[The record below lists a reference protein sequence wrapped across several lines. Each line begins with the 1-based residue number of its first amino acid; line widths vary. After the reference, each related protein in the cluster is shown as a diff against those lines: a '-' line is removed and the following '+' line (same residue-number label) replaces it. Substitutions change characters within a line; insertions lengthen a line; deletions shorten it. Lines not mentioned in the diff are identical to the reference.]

1 MEEILFKLLE
11 QTPTIIALS
20 LGIYVLWKDKK
31 ETKKET
37 IAERKASRKELKD
50 VKDAH
55 ALELKLL
62 NTYIRERDLETLE
75 ALEDVV
81 NAVGSINQLINEKF
95 N

>member
-20 LGIYVLWKDKK
+20 LGIFVLWKDKQA
-31 ETKKET
+31 TKKET
-37 IAERKASRKELKD
+37 IVERKASRKELKD
-50 VKDAH
+50 VKEAQ
-55 ALELKLL
+55 ALELKEL
-62 NTYIRERDLETLE
+62 NDYIRQRDLETLE

-81 NAVGSINQLINEKF
+81 NAVSSINQLINEKF

>member
-20 LGIYVLWKDKK
+20 LGIFVLWRDKK

-50 VKDAH
+50 VKDVQAI
-55 ALELKLL
+55 ELKEL

-75 ALEDVV
+75 ALESVV
-81 NAVGSINQLINEKF
+81 TAVSSINQLINEKF